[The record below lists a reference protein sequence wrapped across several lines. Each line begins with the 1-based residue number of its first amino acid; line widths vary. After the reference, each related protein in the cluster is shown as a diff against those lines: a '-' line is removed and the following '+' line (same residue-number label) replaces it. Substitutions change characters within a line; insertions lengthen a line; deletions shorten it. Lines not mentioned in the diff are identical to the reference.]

1 MEKIPLEDSA
11 VQTLRKLFLLV
22 CVVCLAGCG
31 APATTSPAPTVA
43 DEAATSAATAPPNI
57 LYILTDD
64 MAAADLQFMPQ
75 TLELLGEGGLTFE
88 NFFVSMALCCP
99 SRACMLRGQYPH
111 NTQIVGN
118 TRPNGGFAKFQRLG
132 REESTVAVW
141 LQEAGY
147 NTALIGKYLNGY
159 PGNMG
164 KNYIPP
170 GWTEW
175 YSGVE
180 GSAFD
185 QYNYTMNENGA
196 LVKYGDAPE
205 DYGADVYAAKTM
217 DFMSRSIAAGKPF
230 FAYVSVQAPHSPA
243 APAPRHENLFA
254 DLALPRPPS
263 FNEEDVSDKPQAMRN
278 SAPLDET
285 AIARAE
291 ELYRKRI
298 QSLQAVDE
306 MIAGF
311 VAQLEAL
318 GQLDNTYIVF
328 TSDNGYHLGEH
339 RLPQGKNTPYE
350 EDIRVPLLVRGPGVR
365 AGAVVEALTGNID
378 LGPTFAEL
386 AGAAAPDFVDGRSL
400 VPFLRG
406 ETPSEWREAFLLER
420 GSQTAQTS
428 VNVPATPSATLEAPD
443 SPLDRAPAVNYVGLR
458 TADYTYVEYANGEI
472 ELYDLR
478 ADPYQLQN
486 IAGTAS
492 PNLLAMLHA
501 WLESLRQ
508 CQAESCRAAEMQ
520 P

>member
-1 MEKIPLEDSA
+1 M
-11 VQTLRKLFLLV
+11 QTLRKLFLLASI
-22 CVVCLAGCG
+22 VCLAGCG
-31 APATTSPAPTVA
+31 APATASPAPTVVT
-43 DEAATSAATAPPNI
+43 EATDASESSRPNI

-64 MAAADLQFMPQ
+64 MAVSDLQYMPK
-75 TLELLGEGGLTFE
+75 TLELIGGQGVTFE

-118 TRPNGGFAKFQRLG
+118 NRPDGGFGKFHNLG
-132 REESTVAVW
+132 REDSTVAVW

-147 NTALIGKYLNGY
+147 NTALFGKYLNGY

-164 KNYIPP
+164 KDYIPP

-175 YSGVE
+175 YSAVE
-180 GSAFD
+180 GSAYSE
-185 QYNYTMNENGA
+185 YNYTLNENGA
-196 LVKYGDAPE
+196 LVEYGNAPE
-205 DYGADVYAAKTM
+205 DYGTDVYAAKTM
-217 DFMSRSIAAGKPF
+217 DFMARSVAAGEPF
-230 FAYVSVQAPHSPA
+230 FAYVSVYAPHDPA
-243 APAPRHENLFA
+243 TPAPRHENLFA
-254 DLALPRPPS
+254 DLTLPQPPS
-263 FNEEDVSDKPQAMRN
+263 FNEEDMSDKPQRLSDNDALE
-278 SAPLDET
+278 AEG
-285 AIARAE
+285 IARLE
-291 ELYRKRI
+291 RIYRKRI

-306 MIAGF
+306 MVADF
-311 VAQLEAL
+311 VTQLESL

-350 EDIRVPLLVRGPGVR
+350 EDIRVPLLVRGPDVT
-365 AGAVVEALTGNID
+365 AGEVVDTLTGNID
-378 LGPTFAEL
+378 LAPTFAEW
-386 AGAAAPDFVDGRSL
+386 AGISAPDFVDGRSL

-406 ETPSEWREAFLLER
+406 ETPSEWRDAFLLER
-420 GSQTAQTS
+420 GSQSAQTS
-428 VNVPATPSATLEAPD
+428 INVPATPSATLEAPD
-443 SPLDRAPAVNYVGLR
+443 SPLDRVPAVNYVGLR

-486 IAGTAS
+486 IASTADPS
-492 PNLLAMLHA
+492 LLAMLHA

-508 CQAESCRAAEMQ
+508 CAGESCQSAEMQ